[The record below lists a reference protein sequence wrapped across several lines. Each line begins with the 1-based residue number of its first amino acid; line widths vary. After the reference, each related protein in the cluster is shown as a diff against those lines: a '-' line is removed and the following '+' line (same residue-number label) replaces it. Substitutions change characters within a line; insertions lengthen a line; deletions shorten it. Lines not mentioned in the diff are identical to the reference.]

1 MIAKHSDPEEL
12 QAAYTQWFKENKFQL
27 GPLDRYKFIDKGG
40 VYTGSQSVHNPGKD
54 GYRYDVIH
62 PETNQPCKQPLM
74 GYRFKE
80 STMQELI
87 ESDRILYGKDHNK
100 IIELKLYAEEFEEKF
115 SSIIELDGRI
125 GANQLRELFP
135 EMKTAFTNPKPVQLL
150 EMLISYVCEGDD
162 IILDFFAGSGTTP
175 HAVMNL
181 NNNEDAEYSFIAVQ
195 SPELSKEGSD
205 PLKNGYQTV
214 FDLTRERLIRADK
227 KGRGFKVFETVAN
240 FRFTDDDRG
249 VGLSNHT
256 MFDDVLL
263 TEEQYQTLLVT
274 WSLYD
279 GSELTTPI
287 TPIQLD
293 DYTAHLC
300 ERRLYMIAPNFSSN
314 ALKALLH
321 KLDNI
326 DDENFDP
333 NKIIFYANNFDSVK
347 QMELNE
353 AIRSYANKKSIE
365 IDVVVRN

>member
-1 MIAKHSDPEEL
+1 MV
-12 QAAYTQWFKENKFQL
+12 KENRLYWGAELNYEKPRLKRFLSEIQ
-27 GPLDRYKFIDKGG
+27 
-40 VYTGSQSVHNPGKD
+40 D
-54 GYRYDVIH
+54 GTVPNTWWTYDVAGH
-62 PETNQPCKQPLM
+62 NDEAQKETAVLLGKKVFSTPKPL
-74 GYRFKE
+74 R
-80 STMQELI
+80 LI
-87 ESDRILYGKDHNK
+87 ERMLQISV
-100 IIELKLYAEEFEEKF
+100 EE
-115 SSIIELDGRI
+115 
-125 GANQLRELFP
+125 N
-135 EMKTAFTNPKPVQLL
+135 
-150 EMLISYVCEGDD
+150 D
-162 IILDFFAGSGTTP
+162 IVLDFFAGSGSTA
-175 HAVMNL
+175 HAVLKYSTEKKPINFICIQLSEVINEKTEAFKAGYRTIFDITKSRIQKAIKKIEKENPDLNVNL
-181 NNNEDAEYSFIAVQ
+181 
-195 SPELSKEGSD
+195 
-205 PLKNGYQTV
+205 
-214 FDLTRERLIRADK
+214 
-227 KGRGFKVFETVAN
+227 GFKVFETVPD
-240 FRFTDDDRG
+240 FRINSDEN
-249 VGLSNHT
+249 GLSLTNLT

-326 DDENFDP
+326 HDENFDP